1 MLSLVYSVNLQT
13 SAKQGS
19 RNLKRILSIDNLLPI
34 FLPSNAW
41 FRPATFKEDL
51 RSLYHHHL
59 FALFRYRR
67 STYIC
72 VGEEPSR
79 SPTYYQMPSTQ
90 NNYKELTI
98 KMHLCVFQIGPVIN
112 HQTL

>member
-1 MLSLVYSVNLQT
+1 MLGSGLQH
-13 SAKQGS
+13 
-19 RNLKRILSIDNLLPI
+19 LKKIFSHYTIIIYLPC
-34 FLPSNAW
+34 LGTW
-41 FRPATFKEDL
+41 C
-51 RSLYHHHL
+51 
-59 FALFRYRR
+59 R